1 MFFFFAGMLFS
12 AIIAGFLTDA
22 FGRKIFIVGGFTG
35 QFVFTVV
42 EASSQT
48 YNLLVAAKF
57 FEGVL

>member
-1 MFFFFAGMLFS
+1 MLFS

-57 FEGVL
+57 FEGLL